1 VTAAVLET
9 RGLEVRFG
17 ERTVLRGV
25 DVQARPREIVFF
37 MGPSGCGKTTLLKAL
52 AGLLRPYAGAVTF
65 EGRPLEP
72 EAGPARE
79 ALRRATG
86 MVFQGAALL
95 SSISL
100 AENVAL
106 PMRVRQAALAPEI
119 IEEAVRMKL
128 AQVGLLDAAQRQ
140 PAELSGG
147 MRKRAGIARALALD
161 PRLLL
166 LDEPTGGLD
175 PVTSGEIDALIGA
188 LREDLGVT
196 VVIVS
201 HDLMSAERLA
211 DRAVI
216 LGQGRVLSEG
226 TWAEVQASPVPEV
239 RRFLAGQPT
248 PREGGVEVT

>member
-1 VTAAVLET
+1 MVALLET
-9 RGLEVRFG
+9 RALAVRYA
-17 ERTVLRGV
+17 ERTVLRDIDLQV
-25 DVQARPREIVFF
+25 APREVVFF

-52 AGLLRPYAGAVTF
+52 AGLLAPSAGAVTF
-65 EGRPLEP
+65 EGRPLEA
-72 EAGPARE
+72 EGGPVRE

-95 SSISL
+95 SSISVG
-100 AENVAL
+100 ENVAL
-106 PMRVRQAALAPEI
+106 PLRVRHPALSPTI
-119 IEEAVRMKL
+119 IQEAVRMKL
-128 AQVGLLDAAQRQ
+128 AQVGLLEAETRQ

-175 PVTSGEIDALIGA
+175 PVTAGEIDALIAA

-196 VVIVS
+196 VVVVS
-201 HDLMSAERLA
+201 HDLASAERLA

-216 LGQGRVLSEG
+216 IGRGQVLAEG
-226 TWAEVQASPVPEV
+226 TWSQVQGCPDPQV
-239 RRFLAGQPT
+239 RRFLAGQVA
-248 PREGGVEVT
+248 PRPEASR

>member
-1 VTAAVLET
+1 MTTPVLET
-9 RGLEVRFG
+9 RGLAVRYG
-17 ERTVLRGV
+17 DRTVLQDL
-25 DVQARPREIVFF
+25 DVQVRPREVVFF

-52 AGLLRPYAGAVTF
+52 AGLLRPDAGAVLF

-72 EAGPARE
+72 EAGPVRE
-79 ALRRATG
+79 ALRCATG

-95 SSISL
+95 SSIGL

-106 PMRVRQAALAPEI
+106 PMRVRLGGLSPEI
-119 IEEAVRMKL
+119 IQEAVRMKL
-128 AQVGLLDAAQRQ
+128 AQVGLLDAAERQ

-175 PVTSGEIDALIGA
+175 PVMSAEIDALIGA
-188 LREDLGVT
+188 LRQDLGVT

-201 HDLMSAERLA
+201 HDLTSAKRLA
-211 DRAVI
+211 DHVVI
-216 LGQGRVLSEG
+216 LGNGRLLAEG
-226 TWAEVQASPVPEV
+226 TWSEVQTSADPAV
-239 RRFLAGQPT
+239 RRFLAGQT
-248 PREGGVEVT
+248 NRVAVRGGP

>member
-1 VTAAVLET
+1 MVALLET
-9 RGLEVRFG
+9 QGLAVRFG
-17 ERTVLRGV
+17 ERTVLRDV
-25 DVQARPREIVFF
+25 DVLVRPGEIVFC

-52 AGLLRPYAGAVTF
+52 AGLLRPDAGVVAF
-65 EGRPLEP
+65 EGRPLED
-72 EAGPARE
+72 EAGPVRE
-79 ALRRATG
+79 ALRCATG

-106 PMRVRQAALAPEI
+106 PMRVRQDALSPEI
-119 IEEAVRMKL
+119 IQEAVRMKL
-128 AQVGLLDAAQRQ
+128 AQVGLLDAAERQ

-175 PVTSGEIDALIGA
+175 PVTSAEIDALIGA

-196 VVIVS
+196 MVIVS
-201 HDLMSAERLA
+201 HDLVSAERLA

-216 LGQGRVLSEG
+216 LGNGRILAEG
-226 TWAEVQASPVPEV
+226 TWSQIQTSSDPAV
-239 RRFLAGQPT
+239 RRFLAGQAP
-248 PREGGVEVT
+248 PRDGEREGA

>member
-1 VTAAVLET
+1 MVALLET
-9 RGLEVRFG
+9 HGLAVRFG
-17 ERTVLRGV
+17 ERTVLRDI
-25 DVQARPREIVFF
+25 DVQVRPGEIVFF

-52 AGLLRPYAGAVTF
+52 AGLLQPAAGVVAF

-72 EAGPARE
+72 EAGPVRE
-79 ALRRATG
+79 ALRCATG

-106 PMRVRQAALAPEI
+106 PMRVRQDALSPEI
-119 IEEAVRMKL
+119 LQEAVRMKL
-128 AQVGLLDAAQRQ
+128 AQVGLLDAAERQ

-196 VVIVS
+196 MVIVS
-201 HDLMSAERLA
+201 HDLVSAKRLA

-216 LGQGRVLSEG
+216 LGHGRILAEG
-226 TWAEVQASPVPEV
+226 TWSQVQMSPDAAV
-239 RRFLAGQPT
+239 RRFLAGQT
-248 PREGGVEVT
+248 APRGGAKEGA